1 MNIIEEN
8 IRRKKLLL
16 NKNELNE
23 LSINLEI
30 NNNNSNN
37 SNINIKKERGFNIT
51 DVSSDYILR
60 NIFSFIK
67 YSEIIKLV
75 KYNKKLQT
83 KLDIDINNYVYE
95 YKKLTKSYDYLPPHV
110 DNGWG
115 DLFYAIHYSFILL
128 PHFIFFII
136 YYLII
141 DILEIKL
148 NETFKDS
155 RWNFIN
161 NKIINRLYLIL
172 IIVSIYVI
180 SHAAIRV
187 YSDYKKRKI
196 IYIFLIILCFNG
208 LCAYEI
214 LTIIRIFQIIY
225 YAINRKWLIIFD
237 ILFFIANAS
246 YLFFYFLIFIDYKKG
261 ETYNS
266 EETKIYLVSYKNIR
280 IDEYA
285 LPDYFIELKNK
296 RDYISKIANQ
306 LKVDYCEMDY
316 KLVDLINDFRNK
328 NKLNELK
335 IDYKLSKFILDDSTV
350 ILLSSLNIIK
360 LSNNAYVFRFKEY
373 DFDRYTFMENKNISN
388 ILLNENLNRINII
401 QQGKIKYILVY
412 GYFEYN
418 KDINIEIKAKDNYCN
433 DEIQKL
439 KSD

>member
-1 MNIIEEN
+1 MSYFDEN
-8 IRRKKLLL
+8 ITRKKLLL
-16 NKNELNE
+16 IKNELNE

-30 NNNNSNN
+30 NYNNSNN
-37 SNINIKKERGFNIT
+37 SNINIKDFP
-51 DVSSDYILR
+51 SDYILR
-60 NIFSFIK
+60 NLFSFIK
-67 YSEIIKLV
+67 YNEIIKLV
-75 KYNKKLQT
+75 KYNKKLQS
-83 KLDIDINNYVYE
+83 KLDIDINNYACE
-95 YKKLTKSYDYLPPHV
+95 YKILTKSFNYLPPHV

-115 DLFYAIHYSFILL
+115 DAFYALHYSIILL
-128 PHFIFFII
+128 PHILFFIT

-141 DILEIKL
+141 SIPEIKI

-155 RWNFIN
+155 HWNFVN
-161 NKIINRLYLIL
+161 NKIINRLYIIL
-172 IIVSIYVI
+172 IIVSNYVI
-180 SHAAIRV
+180 FHAAIRV

-196 IYIFLIILCFNG
+196 IYIFLIILCFGG

-214 LTIIRIFQIIY
+214 LAIIRIFQVIY

-246 YLFFYFLIFIDYKKG
+246 YLYFYFIIFSDYKKG

-266 EETKIYLVSYKNIR
+266 EETKTYLASYKNIR
-280 IDEYA
+280 IDEYE
-285 LPDYFIELKNK
+285 LPDYFIKLKNK

-306 LKVDYCEMDY
+306 LNVDYCERDSQ
-316 KLVDLINDFRNK
+316 LLNLINNFRNK

-335 IDYKLSKFILDDSTV
+335 IDYKLPKFILDDSTV
-350 ILLSSLNIIK
+350 ILLSSLNLIK

-388 ILLNENLNRINII
+388 ILLNRNLNKINII
-401 QQGKIKYILVY
+401 QQGKIVYILVY
-412 GYFEYN
+412 GYFESD
-418 KDINIEIKAKDNYCN
+418 KDISIEIKIKDNYCN

>member
-1 MNIIEEN
+1 MSYFDEN
-8 IRRKKLLL
+8 ISRKKLLL
-16 NKNELNE
+16 IKSELNE
-23 LSINLEI
+23 LSINLEL
-30 NNNNSNN
+30 NYNNSNN
-37 SNINIKKERGFNIT
+37 SNINIEDF
-51 DVSSDYILR
+51 SSDYILR
-60 NIFSFIK
+60 NLFSFIK
-67 YSEIIKLV
+67 YNEIIKLV
-75 KYNKKLQT
+75 KYNRKLQS
-83 KLDIDINNYVYE
+83 KLDIDINNYACE
-95 YKKLTKSYDYLPPHV
+95 YKILTKSFNYLPPHV

-115 DLFYAIHYSFILL
+115 DAFYALHYSIILL
-128 PHFIFFII
+128 PHIIFFII

-141 DILEIKL
+141 NIPEIKI

-155 RWNFIN
+155 HWNFVN
-161 NKIINRLYLIL
+161 NKIYIRLYIIL

-180 SHAAIRV
+180 FHAAIRV

-196 IYIFLIILCFNG
+196 IYIFLIILCFVG
-208 LCAYEI
+208 LCVYEI

-246 YLFFYFLIFIDYKKG
+246 YLYFYFTIFSDYKKG

-280 IDEYA
+280 IDEHE
-285 LPDYFIELKNK
+285 LPDYFIKLKNK

-306 LKVDYCEMDY
+306 LNVGYCERDY
-316 KLVDLINDFRNK
+316 QLVDLINDFRNN

-335 IDYKLSKFILDDSTV
+335 IDYKLPKFILDDSTV

-388 ILLNENLNRINII
+388 ILLNVNLNKINII
-401 QQGKIKYILVY
+401 QQGKIIYILVY
-412 GYFEYN
+412 GYFESD
-418 KDINIEIKAKDNYCN
+418 KDISIEIKVKDNYCN